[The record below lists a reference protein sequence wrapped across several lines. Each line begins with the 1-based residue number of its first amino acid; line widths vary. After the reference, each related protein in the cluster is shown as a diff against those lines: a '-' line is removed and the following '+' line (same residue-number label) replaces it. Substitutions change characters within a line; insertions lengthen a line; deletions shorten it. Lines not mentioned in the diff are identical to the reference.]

1 MNTQWFHLLQM
12 AEAQKDESEEQ
23 QDTDLNSSME
33 LSQVGL
39 LIVLYTV
46 KKVI

>member
-1 MNTQWFHLLQM
+1 M